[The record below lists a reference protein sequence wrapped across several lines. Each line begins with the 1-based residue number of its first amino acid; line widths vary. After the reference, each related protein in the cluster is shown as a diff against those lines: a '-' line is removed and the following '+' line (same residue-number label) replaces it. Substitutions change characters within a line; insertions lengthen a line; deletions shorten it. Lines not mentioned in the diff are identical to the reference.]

1 MDSKGRAALE
11 TAVVFPLFV
20 IMIVSLLLLLGSI
33 AAGMGDNPDETDFMT
48 AVHKA
53 DSMLRKAEMIHGAIE

>member
-1 MDSKGRAALE
+1 
-11 TAVVFPLFV
+11 
-20 IMIVSLLLLLGSI
+20 MIVSLLLLLGSI

-48 AVHKA
+48 MVHKA